1 MQLQAELSMGAKDP
15 DFDLLKA
22 MTACASAS
30 PRGIPRH
37 VNITVA
43 AMSHLQ
49 RMASRELWLVAS
61 QCCEVRK
68 RSPAYR
74 PQS

>member
-1 MQLQAELSMGAKDP
+1 MGAKDP

-22 MTACASAS
+22 MTACACAS
-30 PRGIPRH
+30 PRGIRRH
-37 VNITVA
+37 VNVTVA
-43 AMSHLQ
+43 AAVSHLQ

-61 QCCEVRK
+61 RCCEVRK